1 MNMNPHL
8 QRALLLHEQG
18 RYQMAEEELRQSL
31 AQEPHDAYAHALLA
45 LCLKEREKFKEA
57 TAEAQQA
64 IHLAPDFAFCH
75 YALAVIWLARNF
87 EADALNSINEAI
99 RLDATD
105 PDYFAL
111 LAALQYQESRWM
123 AALKAAEQGL
133 QFDAEHIGC
142 NNLRAMSLIKLGR
155 REEAG
160 ATIDSTLSRNP
171 DNAVTHAN
179 QGWAYLEQ
187 NNPEKALY
195 HFKESLRLDPENE
208 WAREGIVT
216 ALKAKHFIYS
226 LMLRYFLWMAKL
238 PPQVQMGII
247 VGGWFGNR
255 LLSNLGKGVPALAP
269 YILPI
274 QLLYLAFAIM
284 TWTANPLFNL
294 LLRMNKFGCLV
305 LSREEIV
312 STNWIGGCL
321 LFGVLAIGASFVV
334 DSELLLLLGIASGLL
349 ILPLSGASSCHQ
361 GWPRNMMFLYNAIL
375 ALVGI
380 AAAYLNTRPEGEVS
394 EGLAGGLITGF
405 MLGVFLS
412 GWVVNGLMFV
422 RVRR

>member
-1 MNMNPHL
+1 MSLNPHL

-18 RYQMAEEELRQSL
+18 RYELAEEQLRQSL

-45 LCLKEREKFKEA
+45 LCLKERELFKDA

-64 IHLAPDFAFCH
+64 IHLAPDFAFAH
-75 YALAVIWLARNF
+75 YALAVVWMARNF
-87 EADALNSINEAI
+87 QADALNAINEAI

-111 LAALQYQESRWM
+111 LSALQYQESRWM

-142 NNLRAMSLIKLGR
+142 NNLRAMALVKLGR

-171 DNAVTHAN
+171 DNAITHAN
-179 QGWAYLEQ
+179 QGWAYLDES
-187 NNPEKALY
+187 NPEKALY

-238 PPQVQMGII
+238 PPQMQIGIV
-247 VGGWFGNR
+247 VGGMIGNN
-255 LLSNLGKGVPALAP
+255 LLGGLARSNPGLAP

-274 QLLYLAFAIM
+274 RLLYLAFAIM

-294 LLRMNKFGCLV
+294 LLRLNKFGRLV

-321 LFGVLAIGASFVV
+321 LFGVLAIGTSFAVG
-334 DSELLLLLGIASGLL
+334 SELLLLLGIASGLL
-349 ILPLSGASSCHQ
+349 ILPLSGAFSCPK

-380 AAAYLNTRPEGEVS
+380 AAAYLNTRPKGEVS
-394 EGLAGGLITGF
+394 EGFAGGLITLF
-405 MLGVFLS
+405 ILGVFLS